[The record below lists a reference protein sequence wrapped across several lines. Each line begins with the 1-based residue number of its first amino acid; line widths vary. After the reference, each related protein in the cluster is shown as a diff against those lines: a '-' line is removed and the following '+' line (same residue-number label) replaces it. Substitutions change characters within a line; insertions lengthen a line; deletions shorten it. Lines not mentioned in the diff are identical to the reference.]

1 VDASHPTD
9 LGFTRQADIF
19 AGVLGPLLTPKQ

>member
-9 LGFTRQADIF
+9 LGYTHQAEIF
-19 AGVLGPLLTPKQ
+19 AQTLGPLLKAQ